1 MLYAEERKKKI
12 MEYIRDHRRASVP
25 ELIDYLNVSGSTIRR
40 DLKELEEEKWLRRT
54 HGGAVSLQ
62 NVNFEPSFVNFEP
75 SFNEKEDTFQ
85 EEKRAIAKKAME
97 FIKEGDTIILDS
109 GTTTFQLA
117 KELHAFSRLT
127 VVTNSPVLA
136 QELTDVPGI
145 EVVIVGGNV
154 RKETCALVGPIAEAT
169 LSMIRVDKAFIAT
182 NGIEVEGGLTT
193 PNLLEAA
200 TKRKMIERSKEVI
213 LLADHSKAEKTAFA
227 NFAELNKIDK
237 CIMDAN
243 TPQAF
248 VRKLEEAGVDVYLA
262 DITT

>member
-1 MLYAEERKKKI
+1 MLYAEERKRKI
-12 MEYIRDHRRASVP
+12 MEYIRENMRASVP
-25 ELIDYLNVSGSTIRR
+25 DLIEYLKVSGSTIRR
-40 DLKELEEEKWLRRT
+40 DLKELEDEKLLRRT
-54 HGGAVSLQ
+54 HGGAISLQ
-62 NVNFEPSFVNFEP
+62 NVNFEP
-75 SFNEKEDTFQ
+75 SFNEKEDKFQ
-85 EEKRAIAKKAME
+85 EEKKAIAKKAME

-127 VVTNSPVLA
+127 VVTNSPVFA
-136 QELTDVPGI
+136 QELQDVPGI

-154 RKETCALVGPIAEAT
+154 RKETCALVGPIAEAA
-169 LSMIRVDKAFIAT
+169 LSMIKVDKAFIAT

-213 LLADHSKAEKTAFA
+213 LLADHSKAEKTTFA
-227 NFAELNKIDK
+227 KFAEIDKIDK

-243 TPQAF
+243 TPKSF
-248 VRKLEEAGVDVYLA
+248 VRKLEEAGIDVYLVNA
-262 DITT
+262 